1 MSREWGRLMR
11 LSGLL
16 AMLAVATGSGL
27 GGCSSSGTLAR
38 YTHDTPEAA
47 QQAGIYL
54 DGTGPSAEAAERAQ
68 SRPQPAAQARR
79 AQARPAQPPQ
89 DVSARTTGSRAV
101 QSEPLKPYSDEWWER
116 ENREDARLRQKMNIC
131 RGC

>member
-1 MSREWGRLMR
+1 MR
-11 LSGLL
+11 LSELL
-16 AMLAVATGSGL
+16 TMLAVAAGGAAL

-38 YTHDTPEAA
+38 YTHDSPEAA
-47 QQAGIYL
+47 RQAGIYL
-54 DGTGPSAEAAERAQ
+54 DGTGPSAESAVRAQ
-68 SRPQPAAQARR
+68 NRPQPAQPVKR
-79 AQARPAQPPQ
+79 AQARPVQPAQ
-89 DVSARTTGSRAV
+89 DVSARTTGSRPA